1 MPLDIKALKQSEGRP
16 LIEPRDIFA
25 ALGGRPWP
33 RLRVEQDQVLKS
45 WFARRNERDLVI
57 KQNTGGGKTVVG
69 LLAAQSS
76 LNEGVGTAAYLVP
89 DTYLVKQVI
98 DEANA
103 LGLAVTDDPHSNQF
117 RSGNAILVCTFEKV
131 VNGRSTFGLA
141 GSPYVT
147 RIGTVVV
154 DDAHAALIAARKL
167 LRPGSD
173 AGFVVCHRARVS
185 SAGRS

>member
-1 MPLDIKALKQSEGRP
+1 MGAQHTITAGSEPRVPLDIKALKQSEGRP

-45 WFARRNERDLVI
+45 WFARRNRRDLVI

-89 DTYLVKQVI
+89 DTYLVKQGPGHGSSIISLPQHQVL
-98 DEANA
+98 DSACPRTGVRPRPRCCRCCTCTA
-103 LGLAVTDDPHSNQF
+103 CPAATSDP
-117 RSGNAILVCTFEKV
+117 R
-131 VNGRSTFGLA
+131 
-141 GSPYVT
+141 
-147 RIGTVVV
+147 
-154 DDAHAALIAARKL
+154 
-167 LRPGSD
+167 
-173 AGFVVCHRARVS
+173 
-185 SAGRS
+185 